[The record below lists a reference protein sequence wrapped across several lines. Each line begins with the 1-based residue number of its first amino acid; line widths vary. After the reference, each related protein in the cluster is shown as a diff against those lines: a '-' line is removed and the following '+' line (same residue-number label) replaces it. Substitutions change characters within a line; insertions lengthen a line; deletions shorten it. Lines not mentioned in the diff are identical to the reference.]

1 MVYPYKKIEKKW
13 QKIWSK
19 NNFKI
24 WQAKDY
30 QGKKLYILDMFPYPS
45 GEGLHVGHV
54 ENFTASDI
62 LARYYRMRGFNVS
75 HPMGWDAF
83 GLPAENYALKK
94 KKNPM
99 VFVPKNIDG
108 YRKQIQSLGL
118 SYDWSK
124 EINTTHPNYYYWTQ
138 WIFLQMFKEGLVYE
152 KEAPINFCP
161 SCKTGLANEEV
172 INGHCE
178 RCGSETEIKFL
189 KQWHIRI
196 TAYADRLLNDFQE
209 LDWPENIKE
218 MQRNWI
224 GKSEGYEITF
234 KLKEKLPSLKIFT
247 TRLDTLFGVTFLA
260 LSPEHPL
267 ALDIAIDDYYLNVE
281 DYIKNHLKNKIKK
294 NYEKEITG
302 VFTGNYAHHPIT
314 GESIPVWISSYVLGD
329 YATGAIMGVPAHNK
343 FDYQFAKKFMLKI
356 IPVVSPTIN
365 NQQFDLPYENY
376 GYLINSFDYDNLP
389 SEIAMEKIGEYLIK
403 LGVSEKKVYYKLK
416 DWVFSRQRYWGEPL
430 PLIRC
435 HQCGIVPVPEK
446 DLPVTLPKVKN
457 YQPTGTGESP
467 LKNIKKWVKV
477 KCPQCRQGAERETQ
491 TMPQWA
497 GSCWYYLAYVL
508 KTNKNSKQIKIKW
521 DNKKLKYWLPVDIYI
536 GGAEHAV
543 LHLLYARFWHKFLY
557 DKKLVP
563 TPEPFKRLVNQGII
577 LGPDGEKMSKSR
589 GNVVN
594 PDEIIEKY
602 GADCLRVYEM
612 FMGPLTET
620 KKWDTTAIMGPFR
633 FLNKVWLISKKV
645 KKANVK
651 KDSPEILK
659 EINKLIKKVTEDI
672 ENLKFNTTLSSLME
686 FINFIND
693 QKISK
698 KNWLNVIKLLFP
710 FAPHLSQEI
719 WSMFNGDRLLE
730 KEKWPSYDSRFLEEE
745 TCELII
751 QVNGKKRDKIFI
763 DKNLDFEEI
772 KKLVFSNNKIKKF
785 INKKK
790 IKKIIF
796 VKNKLINLVID

>member
-62 LARYYRMRGFNVS
+62 LARYYRMRGFNVF

-99 VFVPKNIDG
+99 VFVPKNIDR

-124 EINTTHPNYYYWTQ
+124 EINTTHPHYYYWTQ
-138 WIFLQMFKEGLVYE
+138 WMFLQMFKEGLVYE

-196 TAYADRLLNDFQE
+196 TAYADRLLNDLQE

-281 DYIKNHLKNKIKK
+281 EYIKNHLKNKIKK

-389 SEIAMEKIGEYLIK
+389 SEIAMEKIGEYLIN
-403 LGVSEKKVYYKLK
+403 LGVAEKKIYYKLK

-435 HQCGIVPVPEK
+435 YQCGIVPVPEK

-477 KCPQCRQGAERETQ
+477 KCPQCRQWAERETQ

-563 TPEPFKRLVNQGII
+563 TSEPFKRLVNQGII

-620 KKWDTTAIMGPFR
+620 KKWDTAAIIGPFR

-645 KKANVK
+645 KKTNVK

-659 EINKLIKKVTEDI
+659 EVNKLIKKVTEDI
-672 ENLKFNTTLSSLME
+672 ENLKFNTALSSLME

-751 QVNGKKRDKIFI
+751 QVNGKKRDKISI
-763 DKNLDFEEI
+763 DKNLEFEEI
-772 KKLVFSNNKIKKF
+772 KKIVFSNNKIKKF

>member
-19 NNFKI
+19 NNFNL

-62 LARYYRMRGFNVS
+62 LARYYRMRGFNVF

-196 TAYADRLLNDFQE
+196 TAYADRLLNDLQE

-281 DYIKNHLKNKIKK
+281 EYIKNHLKNKIKK

-356 IPVVSPTIN
+356 IPVVSPAIN

-403 LGVSEKKVYYKLK
+403 LGVAEKKVYYKLK

-477 KCPQCRQGAERETQ
+477 KCPQCRQGAEREAQ

-620 KKWDTTAIMGPFR
+620 KKWDTAAIMGPFR

-672 ENLKFNTTLSSLME
+672 ENLKFNTALSSLME